1 MITDFPHG
9 RVPRPVREEQ
19 LLALAETLFAERGY
33 DGVSMEE
40 LARSAGVTKPVI
52 YGLFGSKEELFSRCF
67 ERAGDELAAAMAEAT
82 APHAGDLE
90 ATVRASALAFLH
102 FIGHHG
108 RAWAVLYAL
117 DSGGRT
123 ETHLQ
128 RIRAQQADFV
138 AGTLA
143 ALNPG
148 LDAHRGR
155 AVAFLLNGA
164 FEALAHWRREGA
176 EVSDEEA
183 AEWLVTFTV
192 PGLKALLA
200 DA

>member
-9 RVPRPVREEQ
+9 RVPRAVREEQ
-19 LLALAETLFAERGY
+19 LLTLAEELFADRGY
-33 DGVSMEE
+33 DGVSMDL
-40 LARSAGVTKPVI
+40 LAREAGVTKPVI
-52 YGLFGSKEELFSRCF
+52 YTVVGSKEVLFARCF
-67 ERAGDELAAAMAEAT
+67 ERAGEELAAAMAEAS
-82 APHAGDLE
+82 APHAGDVE
-90 ATVRASALAFLH
+90 AMVRASARAFLH
-102 FIGHHG
+102 FIGHHA

-128 RIRAQQADFV
+128 RIRTRQADFV
-138 AGTLA
+138 TA
-143 ALNPG
+143 ALTALAPAV
-148 LDAHRGR
+148 DPVR
-155 AVAFLLNGA
+155 ARAAAFLLNGA

-176 EVSDEEA
+176 DTGDDEA

-192 PGLKALLA
+192 PGLKELLA